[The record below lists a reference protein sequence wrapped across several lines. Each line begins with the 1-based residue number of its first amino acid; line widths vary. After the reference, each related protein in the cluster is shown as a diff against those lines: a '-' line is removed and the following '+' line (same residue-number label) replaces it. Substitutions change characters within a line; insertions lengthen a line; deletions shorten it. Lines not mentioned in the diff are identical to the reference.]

1 MSARTQLEKVT
12 RDTGSSFVWGL
23 GLVQKKALQ
32 LLTLL
37 YDDSNYDSLFN
48 DVRIYTSQEKKNRK
62 QKKIITKL
70 GLWGLSITSMLL
82 ISSR

>member
-48 DVRIYTSQEKKNRK
+48 DVRIYTSQEKKK
-62 QKKIITKL
+62 QKTKKIITKL

>member
-48 DVRIYTSQEKKNRK
+48 DVRIYTSQEKKKNRK
-62 QKKIITKL
+62 QKKNYNQIRPLRT
-70 GLWGLSITSMLL
+70 
-82 ISSR
+82 

>member
-23 GLVQKKALQ
+23 SLVQKKALQ

-48 DVRIYTSQEKKNRK
+48 DVRIYTSQKKEKK
-62 QKKIITKL
+62 QKTKKNYNQIRPL
-70 GLWGLSITSMLL
+70 RT
-82 ISSR
+82 